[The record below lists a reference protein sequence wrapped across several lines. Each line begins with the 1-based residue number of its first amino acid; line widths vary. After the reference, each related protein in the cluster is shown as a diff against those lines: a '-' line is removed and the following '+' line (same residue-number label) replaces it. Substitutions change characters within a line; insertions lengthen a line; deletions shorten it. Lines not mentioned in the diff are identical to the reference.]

1 MVGNQRLALQRSR
14 DKFLFAGIAQRGRG
28 KERKRKGE
36 NRHANLLTSQPAFSA
51 TSGGELDRNGR
62 KISTT
67 LAIKARH
74 GNFLDIPEIL
84 ACTSTDH
91 IRRGTNR
98 AFAATSRPY
107 FFLST
112 SGAVRVSA
120 IWSRYSEAPN
130 MSYRHENWSPFGR
143 LFGDRERHY
152 HEYKHPTTAILM
164 VVRSQQATP
173 PGCQESHVPTA
184 SALPQCQENVFC
196 FFVLLAPSVSLVLS
210 ASLSLYFPLSRS
222 SCSLAFCSPSRSLSL
237 GRRGSIL
244 TWTRACQ

>member
-1 MVGNQRLALQRSR
+1 MTDTGGQPCGDCAINSCSLGTRRE
-14 DKFLFAGIAQRGRG
+14 KKRGREKG
-28 KERKRKGE
+28 KSRYS
-36 NRHANLLTSQPAFSA
+36 NLVTSQPAFSA
-51 TSGGELDRNGR
+51 TSGGTSDRNGR

-67 LAIKARH
+67 STIKVRRGVPRLSAPQR
-74 GNFLDIPEIL
+74 IL

-91 IRRGTNR
+91 SRRGTNR
-98 AFAATSRPY
+98 VSRDHISFSQRARSRGCP
-107 FFLST
+107 
-112 SGAVRVSA
+112 A

-184 SALPQCQENVFC
+184 SALPRCQENAHS
-196 FFVLLAPSVSLVLS
+196 LLASRSFPRSFSF
-210 ASLSLYFPLSRS
+210 SLSLLLDP
-222 SCSLAFCSPSRSLSL
+222 SCNLAFCPPLVHFLPLGEVPS
-237 GRRGSIL
+237 
-244 TWTRACQ
+244 